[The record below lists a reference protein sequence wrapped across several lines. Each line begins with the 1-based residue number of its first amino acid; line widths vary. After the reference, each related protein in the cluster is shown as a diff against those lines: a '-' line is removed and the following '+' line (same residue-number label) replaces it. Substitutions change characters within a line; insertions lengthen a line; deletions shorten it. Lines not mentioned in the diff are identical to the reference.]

1 MMSDNSTVNKIL
13 FLNLPHD
20 TRVQRRYMC
29 SYNTPSMLFP
39 PIEMLYLAAIAREWH
54 QMQVSLLDA
63 IAEDFSLENVLNEIR
78 ILKPDMIVCITG
90 FEIYEEDVKVI
101 QILKAQFPEKNI
113 VVFGHYPTNFPLE
126 TLEHTHADFVL
137 EGEPDINFSNLLD
150 YLSKKISLEEMKGVY
165 YLDTNKHLCINEGIG
180 RIKKPEEL
188 PLPAHDLLK
197 IKFYN
202 EPFLP
207 KPFGLIQSA
216 RGCPYACN
224 FCVRS
229 YGTRLA
235 LRSPESIIEEIK
247 LLIELHQ
254 IKSFRFIDDTFTAT
268 SKRVIRFCKL
278 IIENN
283 IAIKWTCL
291 SRADTLNEEM
301 IEWMAKAGCVRVYIG
316 IESGSP
322 KILQLIKKE
331 IDLDK
336 GLENIRLL
344 QKYDIQTTAFYMVGY
359 PEETDEDF
367 QMSLDYARKGNFDF
381 VIPGRFIPYPGTV
394 FFDEFKDKIEF
405 NLFPYKNE
413 FKDKEL
419 IKTGVDREKY
429 FYRNYYLRFGYVGKV
444 WKNLTSH
451 PLEIINNS
459 LKAIQFQLPK
469 KNTNVRNDYI

>member
-1 MMSDNSTVNKIL
+1 MSNTSTINKVL
-13 FLNLPHD
+13 FLNLPHK

-39 PIEMLYLAAIAREWH
+39 PIEMLYLASIARDWH
-54 QMQVSLLDA
+54 HLKVDLLDA
-63 IAEDFSLENVLNEIR
+63 IAENAELDTVIQYVNHT
-78 ILKPDMIVCITG
+78 KPDMIVTITG
-90 FEIYEEDVKVI
+90 FEIFEEDVELIQQLKRTFPDKKV
-101 QILKAQFPEKNI
+101 
-113 VVFGHYPTNFPLE
+113 VVFGHYPTNFPKE
-126 TLEHTHADFVL
+126 TLLYTNADFVL

-150 YLSKKISLEEMKGVY
+150 YLSNQILLDELKGVF
-165 YLDTNKHLCINEGIG
+165 YLDGTKKLVIQNGVG
-180 RIKKPEEL
+180 RIKKPEDL

-197 IKFYN
+197 IKYYN

-207 KPFGLIQSA
+207 KPFALIQSA

-247 LLIELHQ
+247 LLIDLHK

-278 IIENN
+278 LIESN
-283 IAIKWTCL
+283 IVIQWTCL
-291 SRADTLNEEM
+291 SRADTLDEEM
-301 IEWMAKAGCVRVYIG
+301 ISWMKKAGCVRVYIG

-322 KILQLIKKE
+322 KILKLIKKE
-331 IDLDK
+331 IDLEK
-336 GLENIRLL
+336 GLINIRLL

-359 PEETDEDF
+359 PGETEEDF

-381 VIPGRFIPYPGTV
+381 VIPGRFIPYPGTI
-394 FFDEFKDKIEF
+394 FFDEFKENIDF
-405 NLFPYKNE
+405 NLLPYKNE

-419 IKTGVDREKY
+419 IKTGIDREKY
-429 FYRNYYLRFGYVGKV
+429 FYRNYYFRFGYVGKV
-444 WKNLTSH
+444 WKNLVAH
-451 PLEIINNS
+451 PTEIINNS
-459 LKAIQFQLPK
+459 LKAIKFQLPQ
-469 KNTNVRNDYI
+469 KNKNVRNDYI

>member
-1 MMSDNSTVNKIL
+1 MSETPAINKIL
-13 FLNLPHD
+13 FLNIPHK

-39 PIEMLYLAAIAREWH
+39 PIEMLYLASIAREWH
-54 QMQVSLLDA
+54 HLKVDLLDA
-63 IAEDFSLENVLNEIR
+63 IAENAALESVVQYINHTN
-78 ILKPDMIVCITG
+78 PDMIVTITG
-90 FEIYEEDVKVI
+90 FEIFEEDAKII
-101 QILKAQFPEKNI
+101 QNLKHHFPNKKM
-113 VVFGHYPTNFPLE
+113 VVFGHYSTNFPLE
-126 TLEHTHADFVL
+126 TLIHTTADYIL

-150 YLSKKISLEEMKGVY
+150 YLSSKISKDELQGVF
-165 YLDTNKHLCINEGIG
+165 YLDDNKNLVINKGTG

-197 IKFYN
+197 IKHYN

-207 KPFGLIQSA
+207 KPFALIQSA

-247 LLIELHQ
+247 LLIEIHD

-278 IIENN
+278 LVDSKIE
-283 IAIKWTCL
+283 IQWTCL

-301 IEWMAKAGCVRVYIG
+301 ISWMKNAGCVRVYIG

-322 KILQLIKKE
+322 KILKLINKE

-344 QKYDIQTTAFYMVGY
+344 QKYMIQTTAFYMVGY
-359 PEETDEDF
+359 PTETDEDF
-367 QMSLDYARKGNFDF
+367 KMSLDYAIKANFDF
-381 VIPGRFIPYPGTV
+381 VIPGRFIAYPGTKYY
-394 FFDEFKDKIEF
+394 DDNKDQVDF

-413 FKDKEL
+413 FKDKGL
-419 IKTGVDREKY
+419 IKTGITREKS
-429 FYRNYYLRFGYVGKV
+429 FYRNYYFRFGYIGKI
-444 WKNLTSH
+444 WKNLMVH
-451 PLEIINNS
+451 PVEIFNNS
-459 LKAIQFQLPK
+459 LKAIHFQLPSNNK
-469 KNTNVRNDYI
+469 NVRNDYI